1 MDGSVTAIG
10 HPCSAAPGF
19 PTIARPGAV
28 VYRGGERK
36 GRGLTSVSYAA
47 ISLFVGPDEVAMAWM
62 RDGLCRG
69 ESDLFFAPF
78 AERPEARV
86 RREAQARDLCSRC
99 PSADPCRQYARDNRE
114 LGFWGAESEADRATA
129 GFAPTTPIIGR
140 RQVAAERAAA
150 ALAAAAGG
158 S

>member
-1 MDGSVTAIG
+1 MSDVATN
-10 HPCSAAPGF
+10 
-19 PTIARPGAV
+19 
-28 VYRGGERK
+28 
-36 GRGLTSVSYAA
+36 
-47 ISLFVGPDEVAMAWM
+47 LFVGPDEVAMAWR

-86 RREAQARDLCSRC
+86 RREAQARALCSCC
-99 PSADPCRQYARDNRE
+99 PSADPCRQHARDNRE

>member
-1 MDGSVTAIG
+1 MPSCTGE
-10 HPCSAAPGF
+10 
-19 PTIARPGAV
+19 
-28 VYRGGERK
+28 GERK
-36 GRGLTSVSYAA
+36 GRGVNGVSDAA
-47 ISLFVGPDEVAMAWM
+47 TDLFVGLDEVAMAWM
-62 RDGLCRG
+62 NDGLCRG

-99 PSADPCRQYARDNRE
+99 PSADPCREYARDNRE
-114 LGFWGAESEADRATA
+114 LGFWGCESEAERATA

>member
-1 MDGSVTAIG
+1 MSG
-10 HPCSAAPGF
+10 AA
-19 PTIARPGAV
+19 TN
-28 VYRGGERK
+28 
-36 GRGLTSVSYAA
+36 
-47 ISLFVGPDEVAMAWM
+47 LFVGPDEVAVVWM

-69 ESDLFFAPF
+69 ESDLFFASF

-86 RREAQARDLCSRC
+86 RRAAEARDRCSRC
-99 PSADPCRQYARDNRE
+99 PSVDSCRQYARDNRE
-114 LGFWGAESEADRATA
+114 LGFWGAESEAERATA

>member
-1 MDGSVTAIG
+1 MHQGGNGRAGGVTG
-10 HPCSAAPGF
+10 VSDAA
-19 PTIARPGAV
+19 TN
-28 VYRGGERK
+28 
-36 GRGLTSVSYAA
+36 
-47 ISLFVGPDEVAMAWM
+47 LFVGPDEAAMAWM
-62 RDGLCRG
+62 SDGLCRG

-86 RREAQARDLCSRC
+86 RREAHARDLCSHC
-99 PSADPCRQYARDNRE
+99 LSVDPCRQYARDNRE
-114 LGFWGAESEADRATA
+114 LGFWGAESEAERATA

>member
-10 HPCSAAPGF
+10 HPCSAVPGF

>member
-1 MDGSVTAIG
+1 MSDTA
-10 HPCSAAPGF
+10 
-19 PTIARPGAV
+19 TN
-28 VYRGGERK
+28 
-36 GRGLTSVSYAA
+36 L
-47 ISLFVGPDEVAMAWM
+47 LVGPDEVAVVWM

-86 RREAQARDLCSRC
+86 RREAEARDLCSRC

>member
-1 MDGSVTAIG
+1 VSDVATNLFM
-10 HPCSAAPGF
+10 
-19 PTIARPGAV
+19 GA
-28 VYRGGERK
+28 
-36 GRGLTSVSYAA
+36 
-47 ISLFVGPDEVAMAWM
+47 DEATLAWM
-62 RDGLCRG
+62 RNGLCRG
-69 ESDLFFAPF
+69 ENDLFFAPF

-86 RREAQARDLCSRC
+86 RREAQARDLCSSC
-99 PSADPCRQYARDNRE
+99 LSVELCRQYARDNRE
-114 LGFWGAESEADRATA
+114 LGFWGGESEAERATA

>member
-1 MDGSVTAIG
+1 M
-10 HPCSAAPGF
+10 H
-19 PTIARPGAV
+19 
-28 VYRGGERK
+28 RGGERK
-36 GRGLTSVSYAA
+36 GRGVTGVSDTATD
-47 ISLFVGPDEVAMAWM
+47 LFVWPDEVAMAWM
-62 RDGLCRG
+62 SDGLCRG

-99 PSADPCRQYARDNRE
+99 PSADPCREYARDNRE
-114 LGFWGAESEADRATA
+114 LGFWGAESEAERATA

>member
-1 MDGSVTAIG
+1 MPSCTGE
-10 HPCSAAPGF
+10 
-19 PTIARPGAV
+19 
-28 VYRGGERK
+28 GERK
-36 GRGLTSVSYAA
+36 GRGVTGVSDTATD
-47 ISLFVGPDEVAMAWM
+47 LFVWPDEVAMAWM
-62 RDGLCRG
+62 NDGLCRG

-99 PSADPCRQYARDNRE
+99 PSADPCREYARDNRE
-114 LGFWGAESEADRATA
+114 LGFWGAESEAERATA